1 MALLHNRQQKILD
14 YISENEQVTVAELS
28 RQFDVTEV
36 TIRSDLKTL
45 AKTGRVAR
53 THGGA
58 RLLESRLRQ
67 EYSFQTRKNLNWPVK
82 QRIGAMAA
90 TLVDPTDVIL
100 LDSSTTALATANALD
115 KREDLKDVTA
125 IPTGIWTAIALMGRE
140 QIHVLLP
147 PGYVRSAS
155 GSITGLPSKE
165 FFSDLIIQK
174 AFLGA
179 WGVSCDH
186 GLTDTHLAEIDL
198 KRNILQRVSEVIVLA
213 DGSKFHQ
220 SGIASYAPIDRI
232 STIVTDS
239 TAPAEVLSRIERRG
253 IRVLIAHEHR
263 T

>member
-1 MALLHNRQQKILD
+1 LALLHTRHQKILD
-14 YISENEQVTVAELS
+14 YISANEQATVAELS
-28 RQFDVTEV
+28 RHFEVTEV

-58 RLLESRLRQ
+58 RLLEARLRQ
-67 EYSFQTRKNLNWPVK
+67 EYTFQTRKNLNWPVK
-82 QRIGAMAA
+82 QRIGTMAA

-100 LDSSTTALATANALD
+100 LDSSTTALAMANALD
-115 KREDLKDVTA
+115 KRNDLKDVTA
-125 IPTGIWTAIALMGRE
+125 IPTGIWTAIALMGSE

-147 PGYVRSAS
+147 PGYLRRAS
-155 GSITGLPSKE
+155 GSITGSPSKG
-165 FFSDLIIQK
+165 FFDELIIQK

-186 GLTDTHLAEIDL
+186 GLTDTHLAEIEL
-198 KRNILQRVSEVIVLA
+198 KRNILSRVKEIVVLA

-239 TAPAEVLSRIERRG
+239 TAPPDVLARIEQRG
-253 IRVLIAHEHR
+253 IRVLLAHEHR
-263 T
+263 G

>member
-1 MALLHNRQQKILD
+1 MLQTRHQKILD
-14 YISENEQVTVAELS
+14 YISANDQATVAELS

-58 RLLESRLRQ
+58 RLLEPRLRQ

-82 QRIGAMAA
+82 QRIGVAA
-90 TLVDPTDVIL
+90 AALVDSTDVIL

-147 PGYVRSAS
+147 PGYLRSAS
-155 GSITGLPSKE
+155 GSITGLPSSD

-179 WGVSCDH
+179 WGVSCEH
-186 GLTDTHLAEIDL
+186 GLTDTHLTEIDL
-198 KRNILQRVSEVIVLA
+198 KKTIISRVKEIIVLA

-239 TAPAEVLSRIERRG
+239 TAPPDILARIEQRG

-263 T
+263 G